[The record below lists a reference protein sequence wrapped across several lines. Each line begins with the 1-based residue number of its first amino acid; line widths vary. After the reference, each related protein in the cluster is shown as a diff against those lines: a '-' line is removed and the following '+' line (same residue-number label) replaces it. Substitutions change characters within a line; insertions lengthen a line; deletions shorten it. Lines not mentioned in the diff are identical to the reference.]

1 MVNFWL
7 MFFKNDFWNLEIAG
21 PFEIWTWHLLIVAYL
36 KLCFFPCRIQPLQRR
51 GSSHN
56 TLAVGKQKHANFWR
70 LWQTYTE
77 LYRRGIQ
84 QNQPFL
90 RPTST
95 NKQWNAVRFAPI
107 YFLENFSLRW
117 CFDTPTIDS
126 LYTIHWHSVLVIFPL
141 VWYLKRGDFL
151 AQKGAPKIGQKVA
164 HRSPKPNGKLL
175 VHSNTHLSGY

>member
-1 MVNFWL
+1 MVIFWL

-164 HRSPKPNGKLL
+164 PPKSQTKRKITTL
-175 VHSNTHLSGY
+175 Y